1 MKNKILA
8 TALCAASLAS
18 LLLGASSTE
27 ALAHKECENCESAA
41 IVNDVEI
48 SSRIWE
54 LLFGGKKD
62 KNNKKEYSEELML
75 IPGGSVFGARVKQER
90 PSVTE
95 DNAAL
100 GFMAGDSI
108 TEIEGTPIRS
118 CAEVK
123 KIVNESNGREL
134 EITLMRGEEKITKT
148 VLPEC
153 VGGEY
158 RLGLSLRDGAA
169 GIGTVTYIDPTTLEF
184 GGLGHGICDPDSH
197 EVVDIS
203 GGEVT
208 GVVLGGVT
216 RGECGKPGE
225 LRGIL
230 TERICGSVTGNTDC
244 GLFGTLTE
252 APKGAEPIAVAK
264 ESEVKV
270 GAAKIISTVKGTAA
284 REYDIEI
291 TEITPSRDGTKCFK
305 IKVTDPTL
313 LALTGGIVRGMSGS
327 PIIQNGKLVGAVT
340 HVMVANPTEGYGIF
354 IENMLNA
361 AQSARG
367 ELPKA
372 A

>member
-1 MKNKILA
+1 MKNKILRA
-8 TALCAASLAS
+8 ALCAASLAT
-18 LLLGASSTE
+18 LLLGASGAE
-27 ALAHKECENCESAA
+27 AIACGDGEGCESAA
-41 IVNDVEI
+41 LVREVEI

-54 LLFGGKKD
+54 LLFGGKDKD
-62 KNNKKEYSEELML
+62 KNKNDAKEELML
-75 IPGGSVFGARVKQER
+75 IPGGSVFGARVKQEH

-95 DNAAL
+95 ESSPL
-100 GFMAGDSI
+100 GILAGDIIISI
-108 TEIEGTPIRS
+108 SGTEVFS
-118 CAEVK
+118 CAEIK
-123 KIVNESNGREL
+123 EIVCNSGGAEL
-134 EITLMRGEEKITKT
+134 ELVLMRGEERLTKKVT
-148 VLPEC
+148 PER
-153 VGGEY
+153 VGEEY

-184 GGLGHGICDPDSH
+184 GGLGHGICDPDSR

-230 TERICGSVTGNTDC
+230 TERVCGSITSNTDC
-244 GLFGTLTE
+244 GLFGTLKE
-252 APKGAEPIAVAK
+252 APRGAEPIAVAK

-270 GAAKIISTVKGTAA
+270 GAAKIISTVKGTST

-291 TEITPSRDGTKCFK
+291 TEITPSKDGTKCFK

-313 LALTGGIVRGMSGS
+313 LALSGGIVRGMSGS

-354 IENMLNA
+354 IENMLA
-361 AQSARG
+361 AAESQIQ
-367 ELPKA
+367 PKA